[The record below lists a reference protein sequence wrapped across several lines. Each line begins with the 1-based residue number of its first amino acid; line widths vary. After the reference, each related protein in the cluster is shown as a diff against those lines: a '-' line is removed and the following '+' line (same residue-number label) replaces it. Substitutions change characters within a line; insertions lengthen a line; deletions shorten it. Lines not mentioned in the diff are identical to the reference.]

1 MIKVTTWQ
9 KILKDTKK
17 KISKNFKYI
26 KDDSLICSFS
36 ENLLK
41 NFFDVVVKK
50 NGKVLIAYK
59 KSKIV
64 GLLVMENKSI
74 DSISFFKRNIL
85 NISLNLLFS
94 KNMSDKKILLRYFF
108 NFLFMKKDNVIIKN
122 NIILVAVVPS
132 ERGKNIGKKLI
143 KKLIKLVNSNLF
155 VSTDSDNFRAQN
167 FYKKNKFKYFKQIY
181 YGIRKL
187 YLYKLKNN

>member
-1 MIKVTTWQ
+1 
-9 KILKDTKK
+9 
-17 KISKNFKYI
+17 
-26 KDDSLICSFS
+26 
-36 ENLLK
+36 
-41 NFFDVVVKK
+41 
-50 NGKVLIAYK
+50 
-59 KSKIV
+59 
-64 GLLVMENKSI
+64 MENKSI